1 MHEAA
6 ESPAPRTDAEPR
18 VAVSI
23 KQPWATLIAHGL
35 KTIELRRWQPRR
47 RGEIYIHASA
57 NPDESPEAW
66 AKLPESLK
74 AFAYRRRGVVGK
86 FELKS
91 VKRYATLADYQ
102 ADQRQHLAS
111 DEWFSEGLF
120 GWLLQNP
127 QPLPFEP
134 RPGNLRLFRL

>member
-6 ESPAPRTDAEPR
+6 ESMNGATDAEPR

-23 KQPWATLIAHGL
+23 KQPWAALIVHGL
-35 KTIELRRWQPRR
+35 KTIELRKWQPRR
-47 RGEIYIHASA
+47 RGEIYIHAGA
-57 NPDESPEAW
+57 NPDESPGAW
-66 AKLPESLK
+66 ANLPESLK

-86 FELKS
+86 VELKS
-91 VKRYATLADYQ
+91 VKRYVTLADYQ
-102 ADQRQHLAS
+102 ADRANHFAS

-120 GWLLQNP
+120 GWVLENP